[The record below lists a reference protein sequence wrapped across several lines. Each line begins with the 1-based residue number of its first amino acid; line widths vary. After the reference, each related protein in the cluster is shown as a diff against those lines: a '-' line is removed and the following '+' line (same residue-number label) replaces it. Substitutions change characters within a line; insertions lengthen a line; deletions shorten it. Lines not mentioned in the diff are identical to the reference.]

1 MKPKS
6 FAILLIGII
15 ILASLIPVQGI
26 HAQGD
31 TTTTVINA
39 INQRRVEQ
47 GLATLL
53 VNRELMDVAQQ
64 QSQLMASLGNVTEL
78 GENGSTV
85 DERAAAAG
93 FGSGAEIHVFQNEAC
108 GIDLTI
114 TEVLDDVWNE
124 GSGLQNLLNPD
135 SVFIGVGV
143 AYTDDLVCY
152 SVVSG
157 FWVGEADPTKVLP
170 SPTAGTPISSTMPT
184 AVPIVVSTPGPDG
197 TVKHTVAGGQ
207 ALWIIASVYNIP
219 LEELRELNQLEPD
232 AVVNPGDVVIIKP
245 SYTPTN
251 TPIGQP
257 SPTLPPRYTHTPS
270 PAGYQGTQPVYSPAT
285 ASATDPALSEP
296 RFRTSAKNPI
306 IVIAAI
312 LISGITLAAA
322 VLLSIRNQS

>member
-1 MKPKS
+1 MKSKS
-6 FAILLIGII
+6 FVILLIGTIL
-15 ILASLIPVQGI
+15 LASLISVQGI

-39 INQRRVEQ
+39 INQRRVAQ

-53 VNRELMDVAQQ
+53 VNRDLMDVAQQ
-64 QSQLMASLGNVTEL
+64 HSQLMASLGSVTEF
-78 GENGSTV
+78 GENGSTA
-85 DERAAAAG
+85 DERATAAG
-93 FGSGAEIHVFQNEAC
+93 FGSGAEIQVFQNVAC
-108 GIDLTI
+108 GINLTI
-114 TEVLDDVWNE
+114 TEILEDIWNE
-124 GSGLQNLLNPD
+124 GSAQQNLLNPD
-135 SVFIGVGV
+135 SVYIGVGV
-143 AYTDDLVCY
+143 AYAEDLVCY
-152 SVVSG
+152 TVVSG
-157 FWVGEADPTKVLP
+157 FWVGEADPTQILP
-170 SPTAGTPISSTMPT
+170 SPTAGTPISSSMPS

-197 TVKHTVAGGQ
+197 TVKHTVEGGQ

-257 SPTLPPRYTHTPS
+257 SPTLPLRYTHTPS
-270 PAGYQGTQPVYSPAT
+270 PAGYQTTQPIDST
-285 ASATDPALSEP
+285 ENASTTDPVISEP
-296 RFRTSAKNPI
+296 RFRTSAKNPS

-322 VLLSIRNQS
+322 VLISIRNQR

>member
-1 MKPKS
+1 MKPKT
-6 FAILLIGII
+6 FAILLIGTI
-15 ILASLIPVQGI
+15 ILVSLVPVQRI

-39 INQRRVEQ
+39 INQRRVSQ

-53 VNRELMDVAQQ
+53 VNQELMGVAQQ
-64 QSQLMASLGNVTEL
+64 HSKLMASLGNVTEF
-78 GENGSTV
+78 GENGSPAA
-85 DERAAAAG
+85 ERAAAAG

-114 TEVLDDVWNE
+114 TEVLDGVWNE
-124 GSGLQNLLNPD
+124 GSAQQNLMNPD
-135 SVFIGVGV
+135 SVYIGVGV
-143 AYTDDLVCY
+143 AYAEDLICY
-152 SVVSG
+152 TAVNG
-157 FWVGEADPTKVLP
+157 FWVGEADPTQVP
-170 SPTAGTPISSTMPT
+170 SSPTAGTPISSTMPT

-232 AVVNPGDVVIIKP
+232 AVVNPGDLVIIKP

-251 TPIGQP
+251 TPIGQA

-270 PAGYQGTQPVYSPAT
+270 PAGYQGTQIEYSPAT
-285 ASATDPALSEP
+285 ASATNPALSEP
-296 RFRTSAKNPI
+296 RFRTSAKNPFL
-306 IVIAAI
+306 VIAAI

-322 VLLSIRNQS
+322 VLISIRNQR